1 MGILRLITSLE
12 FLKCRWRI
20 QSTVCTGT
28 CVIIIVLLNWYDLL
42 CTILCVCVINNPWNS
57 LSPPHYMH
65 PLQHQPAS
73 LSSYPRPGDGDKEAH
88 CQCHCRA
95 VFWLL
100 HLTTAMVGYC
110 RHCSYTCTLYMYMYM
125 YMHVH
130 WMYLSFAFSLYM
142 YASPSLLPC
151 HTEFMKWRIK

>member
-1 MGILRLITSLE
+1 MGISRLITSLE
-12 FLKCRWRI
+12 FLKYTWRI

-28 CVIIIVLLNWYDLL
+28 CVIVIVLLNWYGLL
-42 CTILCVCVINNPWNS
+42 CTILCVCVSLIIHGTLSLS
-57 LSPPHYMH
+57 LSPSNYMH

-110 RHCSYTCTLYMYMYM
+110 QHCSYTCTCTYIYIECVPLLHFHCTCMQAL
-125 YMHVH
+125 VC
-130 WMYLSFAFSLYM
+130 YLVILNLWS
-142 YASPSLLPC
+142 
-151 HTEFMKWRIK
+151 EG